1 MICFLDCSHGSL
13 DLANTVFEIEEA
25 VPAKQCCVSRRR
37 RREYLQY
44 IVTADAYGLRCS
56 VVIEAALMTSYCNS
70 TRLYIRV
77 HISMCVSVNK
87 RHEFI
92 THRSISAFLIC

>member
-1 MICFLDCSHGSL
+1 MIGFLGCSHGSL
-13 DLANTVFEIEEA
+13 NLANTGFEIEETL
-25 VPAKQCCVSRRR
+25 PANSVVSRRR
-37 RREYLQY
+37 KEYLQY

-92 THRSISAFLIC
+92 THRSISAFLIF